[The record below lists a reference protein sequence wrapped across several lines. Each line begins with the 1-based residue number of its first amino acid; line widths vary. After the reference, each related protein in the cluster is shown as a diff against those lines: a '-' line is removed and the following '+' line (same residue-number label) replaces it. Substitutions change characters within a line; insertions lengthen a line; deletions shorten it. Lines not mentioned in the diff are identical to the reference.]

1 MKRISISTFIII
13 SLSNLFMY
21 ELKAQNGWETYR
33 DLQNR
38 FRFSYPAGFGTPRSD
53 NRMDM
58 PDSDLGETIFFPNFS
73 YGLRHGKQV
82 LEGNLVIRSGRV
94 WVNAQALGGLYDPT
108 SVGALIDAFPTVL
121 QEKLRKQASNLTT
134 VNFCNELSKEVHIS
148 INDSSLSNLTLQQ
161 KKAITQLD
169 RMRNLE
175 PKVISCKVL
184 GDTVIFHKKII
195 AKFGQFSNPQH
206 IYGAISFRK
215 GVYSSVQFIRIT
227 TDPPNDKLL
236 DTMAE
241 VVRSFEELI

>member
-1 MKRISISTFIII
+1 MSES
-13 SLSNLFMY
+13 
-21 ELKAQNGWETYR
+21 KAQNDWKVYQ

-38 FRFSYPAGFGTPRSD
+38 FMFSYPTEFGIPRND

-58 PDSDLGETIFFPNFS
+58 PEGDTGETIFFPNFS
-73 YGLRHGKQV
+73 YGIRQGKQI
-82 LEGNLVIRSGRV
+82 LEGNLVIRTGRV

-108 SVGALIDAFPTVL
+108 SVGALIDAFPTAL
-121 QEKLRKQASNLTT
+121 QEKLRNQVASLTIAD
-134 VNFCNELSKEVHIS
+134 FCNELPKEEHIS
-148 INDSSLSNLTLQQ
+148 INDPSLSNMTIQQ

-169 RMRNLE
+169 QMRNLE

-184 GDTVIFHKKII
+184 GNIVIFHKKIV

-215 GVYSSVQFIRIT
+215 GVFSSVLLIRIT
-227 TDPPNDKLL
+227 TDPPQDKLL

-241 VVRSFEELI
+241 VVRSFKESN

>member
-1 MKRISISTFIII
+1 MKIFVIATFIIV
-13 SLSNLFMY
+13 SLSVLYMG
-21 ELKAQNGWETYR
+21 ESKAQNDWEVYQ

-38 FRFSYPAGFGTPRSD
+38 FRFSYPTGFGTPRKD

-58 PDSDLGETIFFPNFS
+58 PDGDTGETIFFPSFS
-73 YGLRHGKQV
+73 YGIRHGKQV

-108 SVGALIDAFPTVL
+108 CIRALIDTFPPDL
-121 QEKLRKQASNLTT
+121 QEKLRKQAASLTT
-134 VNFCNELSKEVHIS
+134 ANFCNELSKDEHIS
-148 INDSSLSNLTLQQ
+148 INDPSLSNMTIQQ

-184 GDTVIFHKKII
+184 GNIVIFHKKIV

-215 GVYSSVQFIRIT
+215 GVFSSVQFIRIT
-227 TDPPNDKLL
+227 TDSPNDKLL

>member
-1 MKRISISTFIII
+1 MKRILITTFIII
-13 SLSNLFMY
+13 SLSGLSMG
-21 ELKAQNGWETYR
+21 ESKAQNGWEVYH

-38 FRFSYPAGFGTPRSD
+38 FRFSYPADFGRPRND

-58 PDSDLGETIFFPNFS
+58 PDGDTGETIFFPNFS

-108 SVGALIDAFPTVL
+108 SIGTLIDAFPPIL
-121 QEKLRKQASNLTT
+121 QEKLRKQASNLTIA
-134 VNFCNELSKEVHIS
+134 NFCNQLSKEEHFS
-148 INDSSLSNLTLQQ
+148 INDPSLSNMTLQQ

-169 RMRNLE
+169 QMRNLE
-175 PKVISCKVL
+175 PEVISCKEL
-184 GDTVIFHKKII
+184 GDTLIFHKRIV
-195 AKFGQFSNPQH
+195 AKFGQFSNTQH

-215 GVYSSVQFIRIT
+215 GVFSSVQFIRIT

-241 VVRSFEELI
+241 VVSSFEELI